1 MIAGSLAK
9 RYAKALVDVAAASDD
24 LEAIRQELAEFAGL
38 LRVHRELRLFLANPS
53 VLRRDKT
60 RALDEVL
67 ASLRLRPLTTSFL
80 RILLEAGRLPVLDN
94 VLRAYQALVD
104 ERLGRVKAVVTAA
117 VPLEADAQ
125 ERLRQRL
132 EQVVGKR
139 VYLEVQQDPGIL
151 GGLIAQIG
159 SLVYDGSLRTQLAR
173 LREQLVRGVW
183 AEGPR
188 PIFDW

>member
-159 SLVYDGSLRTQLAR
+159 SLVYDGSLRTQLVR
-173 LREQLVRGVW
+173 LREQLVRG
-183 AEGPR
+183 
-188 PIFDW
+188 